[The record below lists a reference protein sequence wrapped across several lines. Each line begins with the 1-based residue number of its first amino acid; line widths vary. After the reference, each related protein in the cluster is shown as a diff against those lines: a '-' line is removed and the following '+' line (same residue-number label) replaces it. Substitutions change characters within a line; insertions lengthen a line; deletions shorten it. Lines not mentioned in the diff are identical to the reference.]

1 MRVKFDGLVKKKT
14 SLEAM
19 FKSSFEQIT
28 KLLTIDSK
36 EMTPTAKLRKCE
48 RDLAAIFH
56 DCKSLHDDI
65 IELPLEPRYIEIE
78 IEWLR
83 NLHAQYSNIS
93 SQIESRSDEAET
105 STRIKAESTI
115 HCNWKRLKCPLSMEI
130 PETIHD
136 SNQISQNTF
145 YRQPAK

>member
-1 MRVKFDGLVKKKT
+1 MVKEKT

-56 DCKSLHDDI
+56 DCKPLHDDI
-65 IELPLEPRYIEIE
+65 VSSFYHLLMISTSLTVLYDCSFLLLLVFVTAFQRIYMYRY
-78 IEWLR
+78 R
-83 NLHAQYSNIS
+83 
-93 SQIESRSDEAET
+93 
-105 STRIKAESTI
+105 TI
-115 HCNWKRLKCPLSMEI
+115 
-130 PETIHD
+130 
-136 SNQISQNTF
+136 
-145 YRQPAK
+145 Y

>member
-1 MRVKFDGLVKKKT
+1 MHFASLKESWINELQEIYGEASSIYNKCASENLKIKEDEMRVKFDGLVKKKT

-19 FKSSFEQIT
+19 FKSSFEQIS

-65 IELPLEPRYIEIE
+65 IEL
-78 IEWLR
+78 
-83 NLHAQYSNIS
+83 
-93 SQIESRSDEAET
+93 
-105 STRIKAESTI
+105 
-115 HCNWKRLKCPLSMEI
+115 
-130 PETIHD
+130 
-136 SNQISQNTF
+136 
-145 YRQPAK
+145 